1 MDKTTETLAHYAATL
16 KYGDLTPSAIHAA
29 KRRII
34 DTFACAMGG
43 YNSEPSRIARRLAE
57 NASAKPAARL
67 LVDGLATS
75 PEMAAF
81 ANTVMLRYLDA
92 NDTYQGANGSGGHP
106 SDMMGALLAA
116 GEVSGASGKDL
127 LLAMVTGYEVYG
139 AMADQVA
146 LSDIGW
152 DQGTF
157 IAPAG
162 TAGAGKLLGLS
173 FEQMADALAIVVTAN
188 VPTRQ
193 TRAGELSMWKGVA
206 TAHAGK
212 AALFATQLA
221 KEGMTGPTAAFEG
234 HHGLWQQVT
243 GPFDLSSLGRAPFA
257 VERGNFKYFAAE
269 AHSQAPIWM
278 AFSLREKVKLD
289 EIEAINVHIYQFA
302 YDEIGSGPS
311 KWDPRTRETA
321 DHSLPYILAVAF
333 QDGRITPAVF
343 ERDRFLDPAMRP
355 LMNKVRITVNPELK
369 REDLMSE
376 IEVVTKSGQRLVER
390 ATLPKGHVKNP
401 MTDADVEQKFRDL
414 SAGVL
419 SAGQADAAIQALW
432 RIEEA
437 PSVAGVM
444 DLFVRI

>member
-1 MDKTTETLAHYAATL
+1 MDKTTETLARYATTL
-16 KYGDLTPSAIHAA
+16 KYQDLTLSAIHAA

-43 YNSEPSRIARRLAE
+43 YTSEPSQIARRLAA
-57 NASAKPAARL
+57 NTSATPAART
-67 LVDGLATS
+67 LVDSRPTS

-81 ANTVMLRYLDA
+81 ANTVMVRYLDA

-116 GEVSGASGKDL
+116 GEVAGSSGKDL
-127 LLAMVTGYEVYG
+127 LLAMVAGYETYG
-139 AMADQVA
+139 AMADEVA

-157 IAPAG
+157 IAPAA

-212 AALFATQLA
+212 AALFAAQLA
-221 KEGMTGPTAAFEG
+221 KQGMTGPTAAFEG

-243 GPFDLSSLGRAPFA
+243 GSFKLASLGSTPSA

-278 AFSLREKVKLD
+278 AFSLREKVKLE
-289 EIEAINVHIYQFA
+289 EIEAINVRIYQFA
-302 YDEIGSGPS
+302 YDEIGSGPA
-311 KWDPRTRETA
+311 KWDPKTRETA
-321 DHSLPYILAVAF
+321 DHSLPYILASAL
-333 QDGRITPAVF
+333 QDGRITPETF
-343 ERDRFLDPAMRP
+343 EPARYLDPAIRP
-355 LMNKVRITVNPELK
+355 LMKKVHINVNPAFK

-376 IEVVTKSGQRLVER
+376 MEVLTKSGQRVVER
-390 ATLPKGHVKNP
+390 AILPKGHAKNP

-419 SAGQADAAIQALW
+419 SAEQAATALKELW
-432 RIEEA
+432 RIDEG
-437 PSVAGVM
+437 PSVAGVI
-444 DLFVRI
+444 DLFARR